1 MQVNGKRSQ
10 KEFSTQLAFAKAG
23 HVTPEMSRVAQ
34 KEGVT
39 PEFVLQELAN
49 GRLIIPANIRHSS
62 LEAIGIGI
70 ALACKVNANI
80 GASGV
85 CSELE
90 DELKK
95 LEACRRFGAD
105 TVMDLTAD
113 KDVRKIREIRKAI
126 LECSPLPVG
135 TVPIYE
141 ALTRVHGRPE
151 NLSIELF
158 LDVIAEQAEEGVDYF
173 TIHAGLLR
181 EHLPLTAGRITGIV
195 SRGGGIMAAWMAA
208 QRKQSFLYEHFGRIL
223 EVMRKFDVSISLGDA
238 LRPGSI
244 HDATD
249 KAQLAELKTLGEL
262 AAVAQGQDVQVMIEG
277 PGHVPLDQIRFN
289 MEIERELCHE
299 APFYVL
305 GPLTTD
311 IAAGYDHIAG
321 AIGAAMAG
329 LYGAS
334 LLCYVTPKEHLGLPF
349 LEDVKQGLVAFKI
362 AAHSVNVAKKR
373 QGAHKRD
380 EAMARARF
388 RFDWEEQFSLALDP
402 ETARTYHDET
412 LADEEHKKARFCSMC
427 GPGFCPMAL
436 SQGLTAGETNE
447 TVEKPHPSV

>member
-1 MQVNGKRSQ
+1 MQANGKRSQ
-10 KEFSTQLAFAKAG
+10 KEYRTQLSFAKAG
-23 HVTPEMSRVAQ
+23 QTTPEMHRVAER
-34 KEGVT
+34 EGIT
-39 PEFVLQELAN
+39 PEFLLQEIAS
-49 GRLIIPANIRHSS
+49 GRLIIPANMRHQS
-62 LEAIGIGI
+62 LDPTGVGI

-80 GASGV
+80 GASGI
-85 CSELE
+85 CSGL
-90 DELKK
+90 DGELKK
-95 LEACRRFGAD
+95 LETCRQFGAD
-105 TVMDLTAD
+105 TVMDLTTD
-113 KDVRKIREIRKAI
+113 KEPRHIREIRKAI
-126 LECSPLPVG
+126 LECSSMPVG

-141 ALTRVHGRPE
+141 ALIRAHGRPE

-158 LDVIAEQAEEGVDYF
+158 LDVIAEQAEDGVDYF

-181 EHLPLTAGRITGIV
+181 EHLPLTDSRITRIV
-195 SRGGGIMAAWMAA
+195 SRGGGIMAAWMSS
-208 QRKQSFLYEHFGRIL
+208 QGRQNFLYEHFDRIL
-223 EVMRKFDVSISLGDA
+223 DVMQRFDVSISLGDA

-244 HDATD
+244 HDASD
-249 KAQLAELKTLGEL
+249 KAQLAELRTLGEL
-262 AAVAQGQDVQVMIEG
+262 GLVAQGKDVQVMIEG

-289 MEIERELCHE
+289 MEIERELCNE

-311 IAAGYDHIAG
+311 IASGYDHIAG

-349 LEDVKQGLVAFKI
+349 LEDVKQGLIAFKV

-373 QGAHKRD
+373 QGAHRRD
-380 EAMARARF
+380 EAMSNARF

-402 ETARTYHDET
+402 ETARAYHDET
-412 LADEEHKKARFCSMC
+412 LADEAYKKARYCSMC

-436 SQGLTAGETNE
+436 SQDLGVDKTLVGET
-447 TVEKPHPSV
+447 SS

>member
-262 AAVAQGQDVQVMIEG
+262 ATVAKGQDVQVMIEG

-289 MEIERELCHE
+289 MEIERELCHD

>member
-1 MQVNGKRSQ
+1 MQANGKRSQ
-10 KEFSTQLAFAKAG
+10 QEFSTQLAFAKAG
-23 HVTPEMSRVAQ
+23 HATPEMLRVAEI
-34 KEGVT
+34 EGLT
-39 PEFVLQELAN
+39 PEFILQELAN
-49 GRLIIPANIRHSS
+49 GRLIIPANIRHRS
-62 LEAIGIGI
+62 LDPIGVGI

-85 CSELE
+85 CSGLE
-90 DELKK
+90 GELKK

-105 TVMDLTAD
+105 TVMDLTTD
-113 KDVRKIREIRKAI
+113 KDVRRAREIRKAI

-141 ALTRVHGRPE
+141 ALIRAHGRPE

-181 EHLPLTAGRITGIV
+181 EHLPLTASRITGIV
-195 SRGGGIMAAWMAA
+195 SRGGGIMAAWMSA

-223 EVMRKFDVSISLGDA
+223 EVMRRFDVSISLGDA

-262 AAVAQGQDVQVMIEG
+262 AMVAQGQDVQVMIEG

-289 MEIERELCHE
+289 MEIERELCHD

-311 IAAGYDHIAG
+311 IAAGYDHISG

-402 ETARTYHDET
+402 ETARAYHDET
-412 LADEEHKKARFCSMC
+412 LADEEYKKARFCSMC

-436 SQGLTAGETNE
+436 SQDLRAGETNVNSGE
-447 TVEKPHPSV
+447 TPS